1 MGAGKS
7 TIGKKLAWYTGF
19 RFIDLD
25 NYIEAKLGCTVG
37 AFFERYGEAAFRRAE
52 LEALREV
59 IVAESGGGGAH
70 TSAPESEAGKGL
82 ILSLGGG
89 TVVTPECAALVKEH
103 TRCVYL
109 NCPKTVLLKRLSRNC
124 DKRPLLAGKTPEE
137 LDAFVTALV
146 AERESVYKDCAHITF
161 YLDET
166 RTLLRS
172 IEELTDLVLK

>member
-7 TIGKKLAWYTGF
+7 TIGKKLAWYMGF

-25 NYIEAKLGCTVG
+25 HYIEVKLGYTVG

-59 IVAESGGGGAH
+59 IAAESGAGGSTALP
-70 TSAPESEAGKGL
+70 ACEPGKGL

-89 TVVTPECAALVKEH
+89 TVVTPECAALVKAH

-109 NCPKTVLLKRLSRNC
+109 NCPKKILLKRLLRKC
-124 DKRPLLAGKTPEE
+124 DKRPLLTGKTPEE
-137 LDAFVTALV
+137 LDAFVTTLMAG
-146 AERESVYKDCAHITF
+146 REPIYKDCAHITF
-161 YLDET
+161 YLDEK